1 MDNEEEKKKKNYSYG
16 IQLSHRSLILT
27 HFHGTL
33 WSKPHG
39 RPQFLVQDFAPKTVA
54 AFHIILPTATIQHA
68 KMQIKPNLQCLP
80 TESCLILRE
89 LGFIQ
94 PGKRSFRVTYL

>member
-39 RPQFLVQDFAPKTVA
+39 MTSVFSSGFCSKNCCCISHYTANSNNPACQDAN
-54 AFHIILPTATIQHA
+54 QA
-68 KMQIKPNLQCLP
+68 KPSVLAYRVLFNTERTQIHSAWK
-80 TESCLILRE
+80 
-89 LGFIQ
+89 
-94 PGKRSFRVTYL
+94 